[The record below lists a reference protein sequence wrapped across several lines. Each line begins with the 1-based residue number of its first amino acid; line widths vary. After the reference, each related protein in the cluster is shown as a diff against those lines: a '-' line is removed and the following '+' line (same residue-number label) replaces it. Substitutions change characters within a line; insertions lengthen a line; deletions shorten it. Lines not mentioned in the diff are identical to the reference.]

1 MSSADR
7 ENEQA
12 GKLIERLLVDP
23 EFRAEFRRDPAAASV
38 AAGLPE
44 LAAEL
49 EGSARA
55 MDTLMI
61 RESKSSLAGVV
72 MAVAVEGMSIAEA
85 QALIQHGPAG
95 APRGNLLHGG
105 ALRDPLGAPPPCRLA
120 GGAAA

>member
-49 EGSARA
+49 EGSGRA
-55 MDTLMI
+55 MDTLMTDPC
-61 RESKSSLAGVV
+61 GVWT
-72 MAVAVEGMSIAEA
+72 G
-85 QALIQHGPAG
+85 
-95 APRGNLLHGG
+95 
-105 ALRDPLGAPPPCRLA
+105 
-120 GGAAA
+120 